1 MMRTILM
8 ALAFAAMAPLAQAEV
23 VTSAPGGFVVKHTLS
38 VPVAP
43 DVAYR
48 KFFDIGQWWT
58 PEHTFTGDAR
68 NLYIRARPNDCWC
81 EKLPDGGFVRHM
93 DVIYA
98 APGKMLRFSGGLGP
112 LQEMA
117 VTGAMTVAF
126 DADGSSTTV
135 TMTMAVGGYS
145 PTGLGPI
152 APLVDG
158 VLGQQMLRYREFAGK
173 RR

>member
-1 MMRTILM
+1 MMKSVLM
-8 ALAFAAMAPLAQAEV
+8 ALALAAMAPLAQAEV
-23 VTSAPGGFVVKHTLS
+23 VTSAPGGFVVKQVMS
-38 VPVAP
+38 VPVTP
-43 DVAYR
+43 DIAYR
-48 KFFDIGQWWT
+48 KFVDIGEWWT
-58 PEHTFTGDAR
+58 PGHTFSGDAH
-68 NLYIRARPNDCWC
+68 NLSMRARPGDCWC
-81 EKLPDGGFVRHM
+81 EKLPDGGFVRHL

-117 VTGAMTVAF
+117 VTGAMTVGF
-126 DADGSSTTV
+126 EADGPSTTV
-135 TMTMAVGGYS
+135 TMTYSVGGYS
-145 PTGLGPI
+145 PNGLGPI